1 MSKARMSPGRALG
14 LGMHLFRAAIRECEK
29 VDDGRGILPVGGK
42 TCEKSS
48 QRYKKVHI
56 PFEPLASYTPSRWES
71 LGARVKART
80 SEKVSLLAELPFYKP
95 VRRSRLRRTGRRSL
109 GKGRR
114 GIRCQYGSRA
124 SPVKASFRAVKTDR
138 RCTNSLRLGAGRY
151 PHTCG
156 VHDFRREWERNKL
169 TLVPLGG
176 VSGSRCPTRLVN
188 VHQLPVDS
196 NRHTKRR
203 WWFAHHVSKY
213 MPRLVKD
220 RDDPRRLRVSL
231 LFFRKFRKGAWLEY
245 KSRFGLLDRAPALV
259 RRPDLLGKMKSVLIR
274 KPVRYEKR
282 KQSRSG
288 ALVFTRYHSLVAQSP
303 KRAVGRESREL
314 SSLVIDPKVIATLW
328 SPFDLTSR
336 QLPWVSQYWIGGRRA
351 TTLSGGVK

>member
-1 MSKARMSPGRALG
+1 MSPGRALG
-14 LGMHLFRAAIRECEK
+14 LGMHLFRAAVRECEK

-56 PFEPLASYTPSRWES
+56 PFAPLPSHTPSRWES
-71 LGARVKART
+71 LGRKVKARA

-138 RCTNSLRLGAGRY
+138 RCTKALSFRAGKY
-151 PHTCG
+151 PGTCG
-156 VHDFRREWERNKL
+156 LHDFSRSYERGRIIL
-169 TLVPLGG
+169 TRLEGLA
-176 VSGSRCPTRLVN
+176 GSNCPTKYVN
-188 VHQLPVDS
+188 VHQLPVDA

-231 LFFRKFRKGAWLEY
+231 LFLRKFRKGAWLEY
-245 KSRFGLLDRAPALV
+245 KSRFGLLDQTDNLV
-259 RRPDLLGKMKSVLIR
+259 RRPDRLGKMKSILIR

-303 KRAVGRESREL
+303 KRVVGRDSCVPSR
-314 SSLVIDPKVIATLW
+314 LVIDPKVIATLW
-328 SPFDLTSR
+328 SPFDLTRR
-336 QLPWVSQYWIGGRRA
+336 QLTWVSQYWIGGRRA